1 MVTGAGSGIGR
12 ATACLLAERGYA
24 VAALDRDAPGL
35 AETVRAAPAGGGIS
49 SHTVDVTDGAA
60 VRAAIDAAAA
70 RFGGL
75 DVLVAAAAVGLP
87 GAIDE
92 QPERDWHTTVDS
104 ILDGTYQCAR
114 AAIPHL
120 RARGGGAIVTFGS
133 VIGRTAIRGFT
144 AYGAAKG
151 GVEALTRGLA
161 TDHAVDRIRVN
172 CVVPGSTDTPMMWFG
187 VPPEDLDETRRQVLA
202 EAPLGRIAEPREIA
216 YAVAWLASD
225 EAAFVTGT
233 SLVVDGGVTARAS
246 VTY

>member
-1 MVTGAGSGIGR
+1 M
-12 ATACLLAERGYA
+12 
-24 VAALDRDAPGL
+24 
-35 AETVRAAPAGGGIS
+35 
-49 SHTVDVTDGAA
+49 
-60 VRAAIDAAAA
+60 
-70 RFGGL
+70 
-75 DVLVAAAAVGLP
+75 
-87 GAIDE
+87 
-92 QPERDWHTTVDS
+92 
-104 ILDGTYQCAR
+104 
-114 AAIPHL
+114 
-120 RARGGGAIVTFGS
+120 TFGS

-144 AYGAAKG
+144 AYGTAKG
-151 GVEALTRGLA
+151 GIEALTRGLA
-161 TDHAVDRIRVN
+161 TDHAADRIRVN